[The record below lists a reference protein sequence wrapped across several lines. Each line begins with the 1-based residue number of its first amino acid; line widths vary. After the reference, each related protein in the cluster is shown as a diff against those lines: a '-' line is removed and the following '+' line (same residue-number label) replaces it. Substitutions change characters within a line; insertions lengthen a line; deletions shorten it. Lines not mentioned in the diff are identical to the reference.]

1 MGRTAPRPV
10 RSVRIRR
17 DRNGPGHPGTR
28 TRSDPGRTRH
38 DTEFE
43 LVDLAEYNRRTLD
56 EFLPP
61 SAGQY
66 AHDHTKAWAGK
77 IAEFDG
83 YLFVTP
89 EHDGAD
95 HRSGHRVSSRPIRQ
109 RRCRRRG

>member
-10 RSVRIRR
+10 RSGRIRR

-56 EFLPP
+56 ELLPP

-66 AHDHTKAWAGK
+66 AHDQTKAWASK

-89 EHDGAD
+89 EHGGAD
-95 HRSGHRVSSRPIRQ
+95 PRSG
-109 RRCRRRG
+109 